1 MSIPS
6 GLKNSLNAIREIS
19 SEIYSQYIPIIDD
32 DTDIGTFG
40 TPILTVPEV
49 MNEFIG
55 SLVNRI
61 VYTQFE
67 TKYFRNPLQV
77 LEGEQVPLGYAGQN
91 IYTNP
96 AKGRKFNVDD
106 FAGILTKYESDT
118 KVEMHTINMDLQY
131 PVSISRHALKKAFVS
146 WDALDTFIG
155 QLSNSLY
162 NGAYIDEYR
171 FTKEL
176 VSGAY
181 KSNTAQI
188 SVLDAS
194 GGFTENLAKEFTTK
208 ARELFLNF
216 QVPSTAYNAW
226 AKVGGYGK
234 PITTWS
240 NKEDIVFLIRNDIRA
255 FLDVNI
261 LSESFNIRK
270 S

>member
-1 MSIPS
+1 MAIPS

-96 AKGRKFNVDD
+96 AKRKE
-106 FAGILTKYESDT
+106 I
-118 KVEMHTINMDLQY
+118 QC
-131 PVSISRHALKKAFVS
+131 
-146 WDALDTFIG
+146 
-155 QLSNSLY
+155 
-162 NGAYIDEYR
+162 
-171 FTKEL
+171 
-176 VSGAY
+176 
-181 KSNTAQI
+181 
-188 SVLDAS
+188 
-194 GGFTENLAKEFTTK
+194 
-208 ARELFLNF
+208 
-216 QVPSTAYNAW
+216 
-226 AKVGGYGK
+226 
-234 PITTWS
+234 
-240 NKEDIVFLIRNDIRA
+240 
-255 FLDVNI
+255 
-261 LSESFNIRK
+261 
-270 S
+270 